1 MRDDLKK
8 NMKKDF
14 DEATERMRNVDFQVD
29 TLSVGTST
37 GGYFSSG
44 SNSIT
49 VNYVEGDKKF
59 NEWSGSNALLVH
71 EQKHRD
77 NENQGVYAYAISKEQ
92 AYKLNMHDEISANI
106 ASLIYLRDKYLKTG
120 DISVFEEEGGRFSFY
135 ANAIENGEINPFN
148 NSKED
153 FDKEMSLIAN
163 GTRNMW
169 VHTFSDSYV
178 EQNCSFAE
186 SYGER
191 NGKNAEFYDQ
201 NYERAKKIAYNIGGV
216 DFTEYMDK
224 EVEIPDAAKMR
235 VVPAEQLIS
244 QMNLPKY
251 DGKMS
256 LLQYQKLLQH
266 ALLMKDKNVGI
277 NSKDFFPG
285 GVESYGR
292 FNLDMGA
299 YCYLTD
305 GKLSDITHEKY
316 RDALNNLS
324 DKEALNC
331 INGIIIN
338 IAKDYEE
345 RGELLPKGD
354 DKAYNDAVDKLYTG
368 KVKFNQDD
376 LKYEGEI
383 NLRKAFNPNDELP
396 LNELPNVA
404 KKCQQK
410 LEDMGGWERGLKQY
424 ASFFGGDVNLEKMS
438 NLPAVVR
445 YPVEALGVY
454 VGTPIVEGGK
464 KIIEY
469 GKAGVDSVKEWFG
482 EKKENIPVRPPV
494 MCPGCPHR
502 GIFYTLKSLNYTVL
516 GDIGCY
522 TLGGAAP
529 LTALDTTICMGAS
542 VSMLHGFNKVRPE
555 NSNKTV
561 AVIGDSTF
569 MHSGITGLIDIAY
582 NRSISTVLV
591 LDNHITGMTGH
602 QQNPCTGLTLK
613 NVPVDPVDIEKVC
626 LAAGIKRVRTIDPNN
641 LKECKLALQE
651 ETAALEPSVIIV
663 RRPCAL
669 LKKVVKKP
677 SLSIDTEKCKKC
689 KACMKIGCPAISF
702 DGEKVAIDK
711 TLCVGCDL
719 CKGLC
724 AFDAIK

>member
-8 NMKKDF
+8 SMKKDF

-59 NEWSGSNALLVH
+59 NEWSGSDALLVH

-106 ASLIYLRDKYLKTG
+106 CSLIYLRDKYLKSG

-244 QMNLPKY
+244 QMELPAY

-285 GVESYGR
+285 GVESFGR

-299 YCYLTD
+299 YCYLTE
-305 GKLSDITHEKY
+305 GKLSDVTQEKY
-316 RDALNNLS
+316 KEVLDNLS
-324 DKEALNC
+324 NKDTLNC
-331 INGIIIN
+331 INGIINN

-396 LNELPNVA
+396 LNELPKVA
-404 KKCQQK
+404 QKCQQK
-410 LEDMGGWERGLKQY
+410 LEDMGGWNRGLKQY
-424 ASFFGGDVNLEKMS
+424 ASFFGEDVNLEKVS

-445 YPVEALGVY
+445 HPLEVLGVY
-454 VGTPIVEGGK
+454 VGTPIVAGGK

-482 EKKENIPVRPPV
+482 EKNENTPVRPVKANKKPEYEEWSKERRVSPV
-494 MCPGCPHR
+494 QNEQILNLMADVIEKPTNR
-502 GIFYTLKSLNYTVL
+502 GNPDVLIGKKDRETLKKDMQNEAKEKAHMLKVIEGMNRINGAKNAMEAGKTINTLYDKF
-516 GDIGCY
+516 GDNAY
-522 TLGGAAP
+522 KL
-529 LTALDTTICMGAS
+529 LTKA
-542 VSMLHGFNKVRPE
+542 VNEPFNF
-555 NSNKTV
+555 
-561 AVIGDSTF
+561 AQDIGDSTIRT
-569 MHSGITGLIDIAY
+569 SRDAV
-582 NRSISTVLV
+582 RSLCNTDDKNKNAVINSVLR
-591 LDNHITGMTGH
+591 
-602 QQNPCTGLTLK
+602 
-613 NVPVDPVDIEKVC
+613 
-626 LAAGIKRVRTIDPNN
+626 IKER
-641 LKECKLALQE
+641 
-651 ETAALEPSVIIV
+651 
-663 RRPCAL
+663 
-669 LKKVVKKP
+669 
-677 SLSIDTEKCKKC
+677 
-689 KACMKIGCPAISF
+689 
-702 DGEKVAIDK
+702 
-711 TLCVGCDL
+711 
-719 CKGLC
+719 
-724 AFDAIK
+724 

>member
-8 NMKKDF
+8 NMKKNF

-49 VNYVEGDKKF
+49 INYVEGDKKF

-77 NENQGVYAYAISKEQ
+77 NENQGLYAYAISKEQ

-106 ASLIYLRDKYLKTG
+106 CSLIYLRDKYLKTG

-163 GTRNMW
+163 GTRDMW
-169 VHTFSDSYV
+169 LRTFSGIYI
-178 EQNCSFAE
+178 EQNCSYAK
-186 SYGER
+186 SNGEQD
-191 NGKNAEFYDQ
+191 GKNAEFYDQ

-224 EVEIPDAAKMR
+224 EVEIPDSAKMR
-235 VVPAEQLIS
+235 ILPSEQLIS

-266 ALLMKDKNVGI
+266 AFLMKDRNVGI
-277 NSKDFFPG
+277 NSKDLFPG
-285 GVESYGR
+285 SVETMGK

-305 GKLSDITHEKY
+305 GKLNDITQEMY

-324 DKEALNC
+324 DKDTLNR
-331 INGIIIN
+331 IKGIINN

-396 LNELPNVA
+396 LNELPIVA
-404 KKCQQK
+404 QKCQQK
-410 LEDMGGWERGLKQY
+410 LEDMGGWKRGLKQY
-424 ASFFGGDVNLEKMS
+424 ASFFGEDVNLENVS

-445 YPVEALGVY
+445 YPLDVLGVY
-454 VGTPIVEGGK
+454 VGTPIVAGGK

-482 EKKENIPVRPPV
+482 EKKENIPVRPVKANRKPKYEEWSKERRVSPV
-494 MCPGCPHR
+494 QNEQILNLMANVIEKPTNRDKPDVLIGKKDR
-502 GIFYTLKSLNYTVL
+502 EILKKDMQNEAKEKARMLKVIEGMNRINGAKNAMETGRIINTLYDKF
-516 GDIGCY
+516 GDNAY
-522 TLGGAAP
+522 KL
-529 LTALDTTICMGAS
+529 LTKA
-542 VSMLHGFNKVRPE
+542 VNEPFNF
-555 NSNKTV
+555 
-561 AVIGDSTF
+561 AQDIGDSTIRT
-569 MHSGITGLIDIAY
+569 SRDAV
-582 NRSISTVLV
+582 RSLCNTDDKNKNAVINSVLR
-591 LDNHITGMTGH
+591 
-602 QQNPCTGLTLK
+602 
-613 NVPVDPVDIEKVC
+613 
-626 LAAGIKRVRTIDPNN
+626 IKER
-641 LKECKLALQE
+641 
-651 ETAALEPSVIIV
+651 
-663 RRPCAL
+663 
-669 LKKVVKKP
+669 
-677 SLSIDTEKCKKC
+677 
-689 KACMKIGCPAISF
+689 
-702 DGEKVAIDK
+702 
-711 TLCVGCDL
+711 
-719 CKGLC
+719 
-724 AFDAIK
+724 

>member
-14 DEATERMRNVDFQVD
+14 DIASERMRNVDFQVD
-29 TLSVGTST
+29 TLTNSS
-37 GGYFSSG
+37 SSG
-44 SNSIT
+44 AYYTSSSNSIT
-49 VNYVEGDKKF
+49 IGHFLDDESKT
-59 NEWSGSNALLVH
+59 EWSSTKGTLIH

-77 NENQGVYAYAISKEQ
+77 NNSQGMYAYAISKEQ
-92 AYKLNMHDEISANI
+92 AYKVCMHDEISANI
-106 ASLIYLRDKYLKTG
+106 AELIYWRDEYIKTG
-120 DISVFEEEGGRFSFY
+120 DIAVLENRRCNSLFGFY
-135 ANAIENGEINPFN
+135 TDAVKRGEINPFS

-163 GTRNMW
+163 GTRDMW
-169 VHTFSDSYV
+169 ERNYASTQYLEAHISNARYYG
-178 EQNCSFAE
+178 EQND
-186 SYGER
+186 
-191 NGKNAEFYDQ
+191 KNAEFYDQ

-285 GVESYGR
+285 GVESCGK
-292 FNLDMGA
+292 FNLDMAA

-305 GKLSDITHEKY
+305 GKLSDITQEMY
-316 RDALNNLS
+316 GDALNNLS
-324 DKEALNC
+324 DKDALNC
-331 INGIIIN
+331 INGIINN

-404 KKCQQK
+404 QKCQQK

-424 ASFFGGDVNLEKMS
+424 ASFFGEDVNLEKMS
-438 NLPAVVR
+438 NLPSVVR

-454 VGTPIVEGGK
+454 VGAPVVAGGK

-482 EKKENIPVRPPV
+482 EKKENIPVRPVKANRKPEYEEWSKERRVSPV
-494 MCPGCPHR
+494 QNEQILNLMANVIEKPTNRDKPDELIGR
-502 GIFYTLKSLNYTVL
+502 KDREILKKDMQNEALEKARMLKVIEGMNRINGAKNAMEAGRTINTLYDKF
-516 GDIGCY
+516 GDNAY
-522 TLGGAAP
+522 KLLEKAVNEP
-529 LTALDTTICMGAS
+529 
-542 VSMLHGFNKVRPE
+542 FNF
-555 NSNKTV
+555 
-561 AVIGDSTF
+561 AQDIGDSTIRT
-569 MHSGITGLIDIAY
+569 SRDAVRSLCNIDDKNKNAVI
-582 NRSISTVLV
+582 NSVLRAR
-591 LDNHITGMTGH
+591 
-602 QQNPCTGLTLK
+602 
-613 NVPVDPVDIEKVC
+613 E
-626 LAAGIKRVRTIDPNN
+626 R
-641 LKECKLALQE
+641 
-651 ETAALEPSVIIV
+651 
-663 RRPCAL
+663 
-669 LKKVVKKP
+669 
-677 SLSIDTEKCKKC
+677 
-689 KACMKIGCPAISF
+689 
-702 DGEKVAIDK
+702 
-711 TLCVGCDL
+711 
-719 CKGLC
+719 
-724 AFDAIK
+724 

>member
-14 DEATERMRNVDFQVD
+14 DIASERMRNVDFQVD

-49 VNYVEGDKKF
+49 INYVEGDKKF

-77 NENQGVYAYAISKEQ
+77 NENQGMYTYAISKEQ
-92 AYKLNMHDEISANI
+92 AYKLDMHDEISANI
-106 ASLIYLRDKYLKTG
+106 CSLIYLRDKYLKTG
-120 DISVFEEEGGRFSFY
+120 DISVFEEEGGRFRFY

-163 GTRNMW
+163 GTRDMW
-169 VHTFSDSYV
+169 LHSFSDIYL
-178 EQNCSFAE
+178 EQNCSCAK
-186 SYGER
+186 SCGEQD
-191 NGKNAEFYDQ
+191 GKNAEFYDQ

-235 VVPAEQLIS
+235 IVPSEQLIS

-277 NSKDFFPG
+277 NSKELFPV
-285 GVESYGR
+285 GVETRGK
-292 FNLDMGA
+292 FNLDMAA

-305 GKLSDITHEKY
+305 GKLSDITQEMY

-324 DKEALNC
+324 DKDALNC
-331 INGIIIN
+331 INGIINN

-396 LNELPNVA
+396 LNELPKVA
-404 KKCQQK
+404 QKCQQK

-424 ASFFGGDVNLEKMS
+424 ASFFGEDVNLEKMS
-438 NLPAVVR
+438 NLPSVVR

-454 VGTPIVEGGK
+454 VGAPVVAGGK

-482 EKKENIPVRPPV
+482 VKKENIPVRPVKANRKPEYEEWSKERRVSPV
-494 MCPGCPHR
+494 QNEQILNLMANVIEKPTNRDKPDELIGR
-502 GIFYTLKSLNYTVL
+502 KDREILKKDMQNEALEKARMLKVIEGMNRINGAKNAMEAGRTINTLYDKF
-516 GDIGCY
+516 GDNAY
-522 TLGGAAP
+522 EL
-529 LTALDTTICMGAS
+529 LTKA
-542 VSMLHGFNKVRPE
+542 VNEPFNF
-555 NSNKTV
+555 
-561 AVIGDSTF
+561 AQDIGDSTIRT
-569 MHSGITGLIDIAY
+569 SRDAV
-582 NRSISTVLV
+582 RSLCNTDDKNKNAVINSVLRAR
-591 LDNHITGMTGH
+591 
-602 QQNPCTGLTLK
+602 
-613 NVPVDPVDIEKVC
+613 E
-626 LAAGIKRVRTIDPNN
+626 R
-641 LKECKLALQE
+641 
-651 ETAALEPSVIIV
+651 
-663 RRPCAL
+663 
-669 LKKVVKKP
+669 
-677 SLSIDTEKCKKC
+677 
-689 KACMKIGCPAISF
+689 
-702 DGEKVAIDK
+702 
-711 TLCVGCDL
+711 
-719 CKGLC
+719 
-724 AFDAIK
+724 

>member
-14 DEATERMRNVDFQVD
+14 DIASERMRNVDFQVD
-29 TLSVGTST
+29 TLTNSS
-37 GGYFSSG
+37 SSG
-44 SNSIT
+44 AYYTSSSNSIT
-49 VNYVEGDKKF
+49 IGHFLDDESKT
-59 NEWSGSNALLVH
+59 EWSSTKGTLIH

-77 NENQGVYAYAISKEQ
+77 NNSQGMYAYAISKEQ
-92 AYKLNMHDEISANI
+92 AYKVCMHDEISANI
-106 ASLIYLRDKYLKTG
+106 AELIYWRDEYIKTG
-120 DISVFEEEGGRFSFY
+120 DIAVLENRRCNSLFGFY
-135 ANAIENGEINPFN
+135 TDAVKRGEINPFS

-163 GTRNMW
+163 GTRDMW
-169 VHTFSDSYV
+169 ERNYASTQYLEAHISNARYYG
-178 EQNCSFAE
+178 EQND
-186 SYGER
+186 
-191 NGKNAEFYDQ
+191 KNAEFYDQ

-285 GVESYGR
+285 GVESCGK
-292 FNLDMGA
+292 FNLDMAA

-305 GKLSDITHEKY
+305 GKLSDITQEMY
-316 RDALNNLS
+316 GDALNNLS
-324 DKEALNC
+324 DKDALNC
-331 INGIIIN
+331 INGIINN

-404 KKCQQK
+404 QKCQQK

-424 ASFFGGDVNLEKMS
+424 ASFFGEDVNLEKMS
-438 NLPAVVR
+438 NLPSVVR

-454 VGTPIVEGGK
+454 VGAPVVAGGK

-482 EKKENIPVRPPV
+482 EKKENIPVRPVKANRKPEYEEWSKERRVSPV
-494 MCPGCPHR
+494 QNEQILNLMANVIEKPTNRDKPDELIGR
-502 GIFYTLKSLNYTVL
+502 KDREILKKDMQNEALEKARMLKVIEGMNRINGAKNAMEAGRTINTLYDKF
-516 GDIGCY
+516 GDNAY
-522 TLGGAAP
+522 KLLEKAVNEP
-529 LTALDTTICMGAS
+529 
-542 VSMLHGFNKVRPE
+542 FNF
-555 NSNKTV
+555 
-561 AVIGDSTF
+561 AQDIGDSTIRT
-569 MHSGITGLIDIAY
+569 SRDAV
-582 NRSISTVLV
+582 RSLCNTDDKNKNAVINSVLRAR
-591 LDNHITGMTGH
+591 
-602 QQNPCTGLTLK
+602 
-613 NVPVDPVDIEKVC
+613 E
-626 LAAGIKRVRTIDPNN
+626 R
-641 LKECKLALQE
+641 
-651 ETAALEPSVIIV
+651 
-663 RRPCAL
+663 
-669 LKKVVKKP
+669 
-677 SLSIDTEKCKKC
+677 
-689 KACMKIGCPAISF
+689 
-702 DGEKVAIDK
+702 
-711 TLCVGCDL
+711 
-719 CKGLC
+719 
-724 AFDAIK
+724 